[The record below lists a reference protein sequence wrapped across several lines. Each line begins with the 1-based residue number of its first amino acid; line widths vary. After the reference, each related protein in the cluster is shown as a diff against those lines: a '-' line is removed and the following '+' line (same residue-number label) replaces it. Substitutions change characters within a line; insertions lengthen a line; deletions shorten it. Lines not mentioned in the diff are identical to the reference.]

1 MCMKYFLFNIIILL
15 LGIWLVLKSSLR
27 QKFYRAYILRKIAQ
41 NYFYLNDK
49 GIFSSYII
57 LKIADLIYAENI
69 KNQKILLSYINAHD
83 FKSVTDFF
91 MKKDKVAAYAFGA
104 FFNLKENKKNLQQ
117 YIKQNSKDKLGLLI
131 LGLIYDSEFQ
141 KNKLKQIVNTL
152 QNFKFKKAQNGIKY
166 YLKAKSELYDA
177 DMFEASAH
185 TLKAIKIFKKHNC
198 FYEEAESYAL
208 LGEIYRISAVYDLS
222 QTMFDTALKMYDCL
236 DNEIKSAQIKALKAM
251 LFVGQ
256 ERFGEAD
263 NLFSQS
269 KKTLKRAKLT
279 QFEAEIIN
287 QQALLNILQ
296 KKYSKA
302 LKYTTNAL
310 MLHQKCKN
318 ISGKAFSFELM
329 AMIYFYK
336 KDYQASLVNA
346 QNAMKNY
353 LKTKNYSGFAD
364 SAFIAAQSLFELKEY
379 EKAENMCRELIDTY
393 EKHSTC
399 FHIASAYSLLGLIY
413 IKLKDFNRA
422 AALFK
427 KSVNLEQC
435 NERYTAAATD
445 YTNLALIE
453 KKLGHKENELRY
465 LDAALE
471 NAKKQ
476 GDDKLIKIIGQQIK
490 KQTVLDNK

>member
-1 MCMKYFLFNIIILL
+1 M
-15 LGIWLVLKSSLR
+15 LGIWFVLKSNLR
-27 QKFYRAYILRKIAQ
+27 QKFYRDYILRKVAQ
-41 NYFYLNDK
+41 SYFYLNDK
-49 GIFSSYII
+49 GIFSSYIV
-57 LKIADLIYAENI
+57 LKIADLIYAESL

-91 MKKDKVAAYAFGA
+91 INKDKVSAYAFGA

-117 YIKQNSKDKLGLLI
+117 YIKQNFKDKSALLA
-131 LGLIYDSEFQ
+131 LGLIYDSEFN
-141 KNKLKQIVNTL
+141 KNKLKQIVKSL
-152 QNFKFKKAQNGIKY
+152 QELKLNKAQNGIKY
-166 YLKAKSELYDA
+166 YLTAKSELSDA
-177 DMFEASAH
+177 DMLNASVH
-185 TLKAIKIFKKHNC
+185 TLKAIKIFKKYNC
-198 FYEEAESYAL
+198 FYEEAEAYAL
-208 LGEIYRISAVYDLS
+208 LGEIYRISAVYDLA
-222 QTMFDTALKMYDCL
+222 QTMYDTALKIYDCL

-251 LFVGQ
+251 LCVGQ
-256 ERFGEAD
+256 ERFDEAD
-263 NLFSQS
+263 SLFSQS
-269 KKTLKRAKLT
+269 KKTFKTAKLT
-279 QFEAEIIN
+279 RSEAEIIN
-287 QQALLNILQ
+287 QQALLNVLQ

-302 LKYTTNAL
+302 LKYATKAL

-318 ISGKAFSFELM
+318 ISGEAFSFEIIAL
-329 AMIYFYK
+329 IYFYK
-336 KDYQASLVNA
+336 KDYKTALENA
-346 QNAMKNY
+346 QNAMINY
-353 LKTKNYSGFAD
+353 LKSKNYSGFAD
-364 SAFIAAQSLFELKEY
+364 SVFVAAQSLFELKEY
-379 EKAENMCRELIDTY
+379 KKAENMCRELIDTY

-413 IKLKDFNRA
+413 IKLKDFTRA

-453 KKLGHKENELRY
+453 KKLGNKENELRY

-476 GDDKLIKIIGQQIK
+476 GDDKLIKIIKEQIK